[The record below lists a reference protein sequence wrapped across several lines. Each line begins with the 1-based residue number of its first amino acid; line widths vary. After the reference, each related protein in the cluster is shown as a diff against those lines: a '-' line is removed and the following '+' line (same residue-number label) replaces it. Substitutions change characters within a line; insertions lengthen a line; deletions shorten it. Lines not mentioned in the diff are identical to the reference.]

1 LNTAYFGLGS
11 TNFDAH
17 WGPSNPDYV
26 AKPIPAQD
34 IAKAKELLAASQA
47 WQSWGNKPI
56 KLTAKNDT
64 REEPVMA
71 ELFKRS
77 AAQAGVNIKLD
88 IRPAS
93 QYWPQ
98 WNNYFFGIT
107 GWGPRPLGTMVNAL
121 AYTKAAL
128 PTKDAPGN
136 WNETR
141 WTNTEFE
148 KLL

>member
-1 LNTAYFGLGS
+1 
-11 TNFDAH
+11 
-17 WGPSNPDYV
+17 
-26 AKPIPAQD
+26 
-34 IAKAKELLAASQA
+34 
-47 WQSWGNKPI
+47 
-56 KLTAKNDT
+56 KNDT

-93 QYWPQ
+93 QYWPE

-107 GWGPRPLGTMVNAL
+107 SWGPRPLGTMVNAL

-141 WTNTEFE
+141 WTNDEFE
-148 KLL
+148 RLLNQATATVDIEERKKLTSRMEDIQIAEAGFGLPYFTNVFGIDAKRVIGNI